1 VYIFP
6 YALSKIMQFN
16 GLAKNEISLKKC
28 SHMKYPKIF
37 FFVILIFT
45 SAILLSN
52 QLQSTEDVSILVND
66 SGPFIG
72 TSIPHQ
78 SGYDGSGIT
87 ISIIDTGI
95 ELNHPDFDDKI
106 IGGYDFI
113 DNDEIPEDANGH
125 GTQVAGIIASNGD
138 LKGIAPG
145 SKILMYKVSEDG
157 ESVPTDLIIK
167 AIEKSIEDGA
177 NIINIS
183 LGVNQTNTKIDQVV
197 NKAVKNNIF
206 VVTAAG
212 NFGPELSTIGSPG
225 INPNAIT
232 VGATFNNVASSLV
245 ATFEID
251 DKTFNVF
258 PMVGTQVLTDPI
270 TSQILFGKYG
280 KADDLLGNNFEGS
293 ILLIQRGS
301 DIEGEIVYFSD
312 KEKNAA
318 NAGAR
323 AIIVYNNQPGIFFG
337 ELIHEYVDEGYEPTI
352 PALSV
357 SRDDGLIIREILQS
371 GTEGTL
377 DVFYHPD
384 FVAYFSSRGPVSP
397 FYIKPDLVAPGAFIN
412 TTDIDG
418 NYKISSGTS
427 FAAPHVAGTAA
438 LILQKNPELTPQE
451 VKSILMTTTDIVYD
465 QFDDRFPIDV
475 SGNGRVNASNA
486 INAELIITPPNLIF
500 DLSSANQI
508 QTKDLEIRGIDDQ
521 AISISIRFEE
531 NDAADFD
538 YSLDDKNMTI
548 NAKLTEQNLGYFE
561 SRIIISHNEIDYH
574 IPVMIRVSEGAI
586 TVNENGGKFNVDIS
600 SPSSWSYAKISVIN
614 QETGKIITDSITP
627 SKNPEMMVSQPGKY
641 WIEAKIKDND
651 KTLSAYASIHVKT
664 IEHDE
669 KSLGNMLNLP
679 EKTILII
686 SVIMIVTVIVGLS
699 IRRK

>member
-1 VYIFP
+1 MLY
-6 YALSKIMQFN
+6 Q
-16 GLAKNEISLKKC
+16 
-28 SHMKYPKIF
+28 KIF
-37 FFVILIFT
+37 FLVILVFT
-45 SAILLSN
+45 GAILISS
-52 QLQSTEDVSILVND
+52 QLQSTENISILVND

-72 TSIPHQ
+72 TSIPYQ
-78 SGYDGSGIT
+78 SGYDGSGIVV
-87 ISIIDTGI
+87 SIIDTGI
-95 ELNHPDFDDKI
+95 DLNHPDLEGQI
-106 IGGYDFI
+106 IGGYDFV
-113 DNDEIPEDANGH
+113 DNDEMPEDTNGH
-125 GTQVAGIIASNGD
+125 GTQVAGIIASNGN
-138 LKGIAPG
+138 LKGIAPN

-157 ESVPTDLIIK
+157 ESVPSHLIIK

-177 NIINIS
+177 DIINIS
-183 LGVNQTNTKIDQVV
+183 LGINQTNTKIDQAV
-197 NKAVKNNIF
+197 NKAIKNNIF

-232 VGATFNNVASSLV
+232 VGATFNNVTSSLV
-245 ATFEID
+245 ATFEIE

-258 PMVGTQVLTDPI
+258 PMVGTQALTDPI
-270 TSQILFGKYG
+270 TSQIIFGKYG
-280 KADDLLGNNFEGS
+280 KIDDLLGNNFEGS

-318 NAGAR
+318 DVGAR
-323 AIIVYNNQPGIFFG
+323 AIIVYNNEPGIFFG

-357 SRDDGLIIREILQS
+357 SRDDGLIIKEILRS
-371 GTEGTL
+371 DTKGTL

-465 QFDDRFPIDV
+465 QFNDRFPIEV
-475 SGNGRVNASNA
+475 SGNGRISASNA

-508 QTKDLEIRGIDDQ
+508 QTKDLEISGIDDQ
-521 AISISIRFEE
+521 SISISIRFEE

-561 SRIIISHNEIDYH
+561 SRIIINHNEIDYH
-574 IPVMIRVSEGAI
+574 IPVMVRVSEGAI
-586 TVNENGGKFNVDIS
+586 TVNEDDGKFNVGIS

-614 QETGKIITDSITP
+614 QETGKIVTESITP
-627 SKNPEMMVSQPGKY
+627 SKNPGITVSQPGEY
-641 WIEAKIKDND
+641 WIEAKIKDGA
-651 KTLSAYASIHVKT
+651 KTLSAYASIQVKK
-664 IEHDE
+664 IGHDE
-669 KSLGNMLNLP
+669 KDLANALNLP
-679 EKTILII
+679 EKPILII
-686 SVIMIVTVIVGLS
+686 AAIMIVTAVVGLS
-699 IRRK
+699 IRRR

>member
-1 VYIFP
+1 M
-6 YALSKIMQFN
+6 LHQ
-16 GLAKNEISLKKC
+16 
-28 SHMKYPKIF
+28 KIF
-37 FFVILIFT
+37 FLTILVFTGAILI
-45 SAILLSN
+45 SS
-52 QLQSTEDVSILVND
+52 QLQSTENISILVND

-72 TSIPHQ
+72 TSIPYQ
-78 SGYDGSGIT
+78 SGYDGSGII

-95 ELNHPDFDDKI
+95 DLNHPDLDGQI
-106 IGGYDFI
+106 IGGYDFV
-113 DNDEIPEDANGH
+113 DNDEMPEDINGH
-125 GTQVAGIIASNGD
+125 GTQVAGIIASNGN
-138 LKGIAPG
+138 LKGIAPN

-157 ESVPTDLIIK
+157 ESVPSNLIIK

-177 NIINIS
+177 DIINIS
-183 LGVNQTNTKIDQVV
+183 LGINQTNTKIDQAV
-197 NKAVKNNIF
+197 NKAIKNNIF

-232 VGATFNNVASSLV
+232 VGATFNNVTSSLV
-245 ATFEID
+245 ATFEIE

-258 PMVGTQVLTDPI
+258 PMVGTQALTDPI
-270 TSQILFGKYG
+270 TSQIIFGKYG
-280 KADDLLGNNFEGS
+280 KIDDLLGNNFEGS

-318 NAGAR
+318 NIGAK
-323 AIIVYNNQPGIFFG
+323 AIIVYNNEPGIFFG

-371 GTEGTL
+371 GTKGTL

-412 TTDIDG
+412 TTDTNG

-465 QFDDRFPIDV
+465 QFNDRFPIDV
-475 SGNGRVNASNA
+475 SGTGRISASNA

-521 AISISIRFEE
+521 SISISIRFEE

-548 NAKLTEQNLGYFE
+548 NAKLTEQNLGDFE
-561 SRIIISHNEIDYH
+561 SRIIINHNEIDYH
-574 IPVMIRVSEGAI
+574 IPVIVRVSEGAI
-586 TVNENGGKFNVDIS
+586 TVNEDGGKFNVGIS
-600 SPSSWSYAKISVIN
+600 SPSSWSYAKISIIN
-614 QETGKIITDSITP
+614 QETGKMFAESIVP
-627 SKNPEMMVSQPGKY
+627 GKNLEMAVSQPGEY
-641 WIEAKIKDND
+641 WIEAKIKDYD
-651 KTLSAYASIHVKT
+651 RTLSAYASIQVKK
-664 IEHDE
+664 IGHDE
-669 KSLGNMLNLP
+669 KDLANTLNLP
-679 EKTILII
+679 EKPILII
-686 SVIMIVTVIVGLS
+686 AAIMIVTTVVGLS
-699 IRRK
+699 IRRR

>member
-1 VYIFP
+1 MIY
-6 YALSKIMQFN
+6 Q
-16 GLAKNEISLKKC
+16 
-28 SHMKYPKIF
+28 KIF
-37 FFVILIFT
+37 FLVILVFT
-45 SAILLSN
+45 GAILISS
-52 QLQSTEDVSILVND
+52 QLQSTENISILVND

-72 TSIPHQ
+72 TSIPYQ
-78 SGYDGSGIT
+78 SGYDGSGII

-95 ELNHPDFDDKI
+95 DLNHPDLNGQI
-106 IGGYDFI
+106 IGGYDFV
-113 DNDEIPEDANGH
+113 DNDEVPEDINGH
-125 GTQVAGIIASNGD
+125 GTQVAGIIASNGN
-138 LKGIAPG
+138 LKGIAPN

-157 ESVPTDLIIK
+157 ESVPSNLIIK

-177 NIINIS
+177 DIINIS
-183 LGVNQTNTKIDQVV
+183 LGINQTNTKIDQAV
-197 NKAVKNNIF
+197 NKAIKNNIF

-232 VGATFNNVASSLV
+232 VGATFNNVTSSLV
-245 ATFEID
+245 ATFEIK

-258 PMVGTQVLTDPI
+258 PMVGTQALTDPI
-270 TSQILFGKYG
+270 TSQIIFGKYG
-280 KADDLLGNNFEGS
+280 KIDDLLGNNFEGS

-318 NAGAR
+318 NVGAR
-323 AIIVYNNQPGIFFG
+323 AIIVYNNEPGIFFG

-371 GTEGTL
+371 DTKGIL

-412 TTDIDG
+412 TTDTNG

-465 QFDDRFPIDV
+465 QFNDRFPIDV
-475 SGNGRVNASNA
+475 SGTGRISASNA

-521 AISISIRFEE
+521 SISISIRFEE

-561 SRIIISHNEIDYH
+561 SRIIINHNEIDYH
-574 IPVMIRVSEGAI
+574 IPVIVRVSEGAI
-586 TVNENGGKFNVDIS
+586 TVNEDDGKFNVGIS

-614 QETGKIITDSITP
+614 QETGKIVTESITP
-627 SKNPEMMVSQPGKY
+627 SKNPGITVSQPGEY
-641 WIEAKIKDND
+641 WIEAKIKDGA
-651 KTLSAYASIHVKT
+651 KTLSAYASIQVKK
-664 IEHDE
+664 IGHDE
-669 KSLGNMLNLP
+669 KDLANALNLP
-679 EKTILII
+679 EKPILII
-686 SVIMIVTVIVGLS
+686 AAIMIVTAVVGLS
-699 IRRK
+699 IRRR

>member
-1 VYIFP
+1 MIY
-6 YALSKIMQFN
+6 Q
-16 GLAKNEISLKKC
+16 
-28 SHMKYPKIF
+28 KIF
-37 FFVILIFT
+37 FLTILVFTGAILI
-45 SAILLSN
+45 SS
-52 QLQSTEDVSILVND
+52 QLQNTENISILVND

-72 TSIPHQ
+72 TSIPYQ
-78 SGYDGSGIT
+78 SGYDGSGII

-95 ELNHPDFDDKI
+95 DLNHPDLDGQI
-106 IGGYDFI
+106 IGGYDFV
-113 DNDEIPEDANGH
+113 DNDDMPEDINGH
-125 GTQVAGIIASNGD
+125 GTQVAGIIASNGN
-138 LKGIAPG
+138 LKGIAPN

-157 ESVPTDLIIK
+157 ESVPSNLIIK

-177 NIINIS
+177 DIINIS
-183 LGVNQTNTKIDQVV
+183 LGINQTNTKIDQAV
-197 NKAVKNNIF
+197 NKAIKNNIF

-232 VGATFNNVASSLV
+232 VGATFNNVTSSLV
-245 ATFEID
+245 ATFEIE

-258 PMVGTQVLTDPI
+258 PMVGTQALTDPI
-270 TSQILFGKYG
+270 TSQIIFGKYG
-280 KADDLLGNNFEGS
+280 KIDDLLGNNFEGS

-318 NAGAR
+318 NVGAK
-323 AIIVYNNQPGIFFG
+323 AIIVYNNEPGIFFG

-371 GTEGTL
+371 DTKGIL

-412 TTDIDG
+412 TTDTNG

-465 QFDDRFPIDV
+465 QFNDRFPIDV
-475 SGNGRVNASNA
+475 SGTGRINASNA

-508 QTKDLEIRGIDDQ
+508 QTKDLEISGIDDQ
-521 AISISIRFEE
+521 PISVSIRFEE
-531 NDAADFD
+531 NDVADFD
-538 YSLDDKNMTI
+538 YSLDDNNMTV

-561 SRIIISHNEIDYH
+561 SRIIINHNEIDYH
-574 IPVMIRVSEGAI
+574 IPVMVRVSEGAI
-586 TVNENGGKFNVDIS
+586 TVNEDGGKFNVDIA

-614 QETGKIITDSITP
+614 QETGKIVTESITP
-627 SKNPEMMVSQPGKY
+627 SKNLEMTVSQPGEY
-641 WIEAKIKDND
+641 WIEAKIKDGA
-651 KTLSAYASIHVKT
+651 KTLSAYAT
-664 IEHDE
+664 IQVEKLEHDE
-669 KSLGNMLNLP
+669 KNLANALNLP
-679 EKTILII
+679 EKPILII
-686 SVIMIVTVIVGLS
+686 AAIMIVTAIVGLS
-699 IRRK
+699 IRRR

>member
-1 VYIFP
+1 MLY
-6 YALSKIMQFN
+6 Q
-16 GLAKNEISLKKC
+16 
-28 SHMKYPKIF
+28 KIF
-37 FFVILIFT
+37 FLVILVFT
-45 SAILLSN
+45 GAILISS
-52 QLQSTEDVSILVND
+52 QLQSTENISILVND

-72 TSIPHQ
+72 TSIPYQ
-78 SGYDGSGIT
+78 SGYDGSGIV

-95 ELNHPDFDDKI
+95 DLNHPDLDGQI
-106 IGGYDFI
+106 IGGYDFV
-113 DNDEIPEDANGH
+113 DNDEMPEDVNGH
-125 GTQVAGIIASNGD
+125 GTQVAGIIASNGN
-138 LKGIAPG
+138 LKGIAPN

-157 ESVPTDLIIK
+157 ESVPSNLIIK

-177 NIINIS
+177 DIINIS
-183 LGVNQTNTKIDQVV
+183 LGINQTNTKIDQAV
-197 NKAVKNNIF
+197 NKAIKNNIF

-232 VGATFNNVASSLV
+232 VGATFNNVTSSLV
-245 ATFEID
+245 ATFEIE

-258 PMVGTQVLTDPI
+258 PMVGTQALTDPI
-270 TSQILFGKYG
+270 TSQIIFGKYG
-280 KADDLLGNNFEGS
+280 KIDDLLGNNFEGS

-318 NAGAR
+318 DVGAN
-323 AIIVYNNQPGIFFG
+323 AIIVYNNEPGIFFG

-371 GTEGTL
+371 DTKGIL

-412 TTDIDG
+412 TTDTNG

-427 FAAPHVAGTAA
+427 FAAPHVASTAA

-465 QFDDRFPIDV
+465 QFNDRFPIDV

-521 AISISIRFEE
+521 AISISVRFEE
-531 NDAADFD
+531 NDAAEFD

-561 SRIIISHNEIDYH
+561 SRIIISHNDIDYH
-574 IPVMIRVSEGAI
+574 IPVMVRVSEGAI
-586 TVNENGGKFNVDIS
+586 TVNEDGGKFNVGIS

-614 QETGKIITDSITP
+614 QETGKIVTESITP
-627 SKNPEMMVSQPGKY
+627 SKNPGITVSQPGEY
-641 WIEAKIKDND
+641 WIEAKIKDGA
-651 KTLSAYASIHVKT
+651 KTLSAYAT
-664 IEHDE
+664 IQVEKLEHDE
-669 KSLGNMLNLP
+669 KNLANALNLP
-679 EKTILII
+679 EKPILII
-686 SVIMIVTVIVGLS
+686 AAIMIVTAIVGLS
-699 IRRK
+699 IRRR

>member
-1 VYIFP
+1 
-6 YALSKIMQFN
+6 MQ
-16 GLAKNEISLKKC
+16 
-28 SHMKYPKIF
+28 YQKIF
-37 FFVILIFT
+37 FLIILISI
-45 SAILLSN
+45 SAVLISN
-52 QLQSTEDVSILVND
+52 QLQSTDNISILVNN

-72 TSIPHQ
+72 TSISYQ
-78 SGYDGSGIT
+78 SGYDGSGIVV
-87 ISIIDTGI
+87 SIIDTGI
-95 ELNHPDFDDKI
+95 DLNHPDLEGQI
-106 IGGYDFI
+106 IGGYDFV
-113 DNDEIPEDANGH
+113 DNDEIPEDTNGH
-125 GTQVAGIIASNGD
+125 GTQVAGIIASNGN
-138 LKGIAPG
+138 LKGISPN

-157 ESVPTDLIIK
+157 ESVPSHLIIK
-167 AIEKSIEDGA
+167 AIEKSIEDNA
-177 NIINIS
+177 DIINIS
-183 LGVNQTNTKIDQVV
+183 LGINQTNTKIDQVV

-232 VGATFNNVASSLV
+232 VGATFNNVTSSIV
-245 ATFEID
+245 STFEIE
-251 DKTFNVF
+251 DKSFNVF
-258 PMVGTQVLTDPI
+258 PMVGTQALTEPI
-270 TSQILFGKYG
+270 TSQIIFGKYG
-280 KADDLLGNNFEGS
+280 KVNDLLENDVEGS
-293 ILLIQRGS
+293 ILLIERGS
-301 DIEGEIVYFSD
+301 DIENEIIYFSD
-312 KEKNAA
+312 KEKNASDV
-318 NAGAR
+318 GAR
-323 AIIVYNNQPGIFFG
+323 AIIVYNNEPGIFFG

-371 GTEGTL
+371 NTKGTL

-412 TTDIDG
+412 TTDTNG

-465 QFDDRFPIDV
+465 QFNDRFPIDV
-475 SGNGRVNASNA
+475 SGTGRISASNA

-521 AISISIRFEE
+521 SASVRFEE
-531 NDAADFD
+531 NYAADFD
-538 YSLDDKNMTI
+538 YSLDGNNMTI
-548 NAKLTEQNLGYFE
+548 NAKLTQQNLGYFE

-574 IPVMIRVSEGAI
+574 IPIIVRVSEGAI
-586 TVNENGGKFNVDIS
+586 TINEDGGKLGIDVS
-600 SPSSWSYAKISVIN
+600 SPSSWSYAKISIIN
-614 QETGKIITDSITP
+614 QETGKMFTDSIA
-627 SKNPEMMVSQPGKY
+627 PGKNSELTVYEPGEY
-641 WIEAKIKDND
+641 WIEAKIKDGV
-651 KTLSAYASIHVKT
+651 KTLSAYATIQVEK

-669 KSLGNMLNLP
+669 KNLANTLNLP
-679 EKTILII
+679 EKPILII
-686 SVIMIVTVIVGLS
+686 AAIMIVTTIVGLS
-699 IRRK
+699 IRRR

>member
-1 VYIFP
+1 
-6 YALSKIMQFN
+6 MQ
-16 GLAKNEISLKKC
+16 
-28 SHMKYPKIF
+28 YQKIF
-37 FFVILIFT
+37 FLAILISI
-45 SAILLSN
+45 SAVLISN
-52 QLQSTEDVSILVND
+52 QLQSTDNISILVNN

-72 TSIPHQ
+72 TSISYQ
-78 SGYDGSGIT
+78 SGYDGSGIVV
-87 ISIIDTGI
+87 SIIDTGI
-95 ELNHPDFDDKI
+95 DLNHPDLEGQI
-106 IGGYDFI
+106 IGGYDFV
-113 DNDEIPEDANGH
+113 DNDEIPEDTNGH
-125 GTQVAGIIASNGD
+125 GTQVAGIIASNGN
-138 LKGIAPG
+138 LKGIAPN

-157 ESVPTDLIIK
+157 ESVPSHLIIK
-167 AIEKSIEDGA
+167 AIEKSIEDNA
-177 NIINIS
+177 DIINIS
-183 LGVNQTNTKIDQVV
+183 LGINQTNTKIDQVV

-232 VGATFNNVASSLV
+232 VGATFNNVTSSLV
-245 ATFEID
+245 STFEIE

-258 PMVGTQVLTDPI
+258 PMVGTQALIEPI
-270 TSQILFGKYG
+270 TSQIIFGKYG
-280 KADDLLGNNFEGS
+280 RANDLLENDVEGS
-293 ILLIQRGS
+293 ILLIERGS
-301 DIEGEIVYFSD
+301 DIENEIIYFSD

-318 NAGAR
+318 NVGAR
-323 AIIVYNNQPGIFFG
+323 AIIVYNNEPGIFFG

-357 SRDDGLIIREILQS
+357 SRDDGLIIKEILQS
-371 GTEGTL
+371 GTKGTL

-412 TTDIDG
+412 TTDTDG

-465 QFDDRFPIDV
+465 QFNDRFPIDV

-486 INAELIITPPNLIF
+486 ISADLIIMPPNLIF

-521 AISISIRFEE
+521 SASVRFEE
-531 NDAADFD
+531 NNAADFD
-538 YSLDDKNMTI
+538 YSLDGKNMTI
-548 NAKLTEQNLGYFE
+548 NAKLTQQNLGYFE

-574 IPVMIRVSEGAI
+574 IPIIVRVSEGSI
-586 TVNENGGKFNVDIS
+586 TINEDGGKLGIDVS
-600 SPSSWSYAKISVIN
+600 SPSSWSYAKLSIIN
-614 QETGKIITDSITP
+614 QETGKTFTDSI
-627 SKNPEMMVSQPGKY
+627 VPGKNSELTVYEPGEY
-641 WIEAKIKDND
+641 WIEAKIKGDD
-651 KTLSAYASIHVKT
+651 KTLSAYATIQVEK
-664 IEHDE
+664 IEHSE
-669 KSLGNMLNLP
+669 KNLANTLNLP
-679 EKTILII
+679 EKPILII
-686 SVIMIVTVIVGLS
+686 AAIMIVTAIVGLS
-699 IRRK
+699 IRRR